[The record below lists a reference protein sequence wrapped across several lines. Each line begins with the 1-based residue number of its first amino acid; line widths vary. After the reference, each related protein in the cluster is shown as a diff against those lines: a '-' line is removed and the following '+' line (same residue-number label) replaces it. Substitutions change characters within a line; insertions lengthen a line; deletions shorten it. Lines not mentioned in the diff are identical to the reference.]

1 MKVTSTSRNTASV
14 EDIVLRE
21 NQVTRLI
28 FRPLL
33 LNNERDQR
41 ASLKGTFVFQRKGK
55 SQQWEDHR
63 ILDLNRLKADEWIKL
78 ELSSRE
84 VLQLYQELGTLYAL
98 YDEEGI
104 PRGEV
109 EYVRAASGLAALL
122 NTSDQQFGQL
132 LHESDSSGQVLL
144 ERILNWFTSN
154 PNPALVLDQLE
165 SLDAE
170 QLSRLSSLAG
180 LQALKA
186 ILQVWNDNQTSN
198 DEEFWQ
204 KCLEESGFVLT
215 QVFAFPVVILKG
227 KAYVGGKIATNR
239 GGRIV
244 DFFLKN
250 AITHNAALVEIK
262 TPMTPLLHRQA
273 YRDNTY
279 SISNEVSGAIVQ
291 VLSYRQSLMTNYLS
305 LRYGGNQVM
314 TFEAFEPAAIVIAG
328 NLARE
333 LRDRAKRSSFE
344 LFRSQLKHV
353 QLITYDELFAKIAAL
368 VRLLESGDAASEE
381 ETSQEVD
388 WDIPLEATFSQEE
401 DIPF

>member
-1 MKVTSTSRNTASV
+1 MKVTSTSRNSASV
-14 EDIVLRE
+14 DDIVLRE
-21 NQVTRLI
+21 NQVTRLV

-33 LNNERDQR
+33 VNNEQDQR
-41 ASLKGTFVFQRKGK
+41 ASLKGAFVFQRKGQ

-63 ILDLNRLKADEWIKL
+63 TLALNRLKAGEGIKL
-78 ELSSRE
+78 ELSSKE
-84 VLQLYQELGTLYAL
+84 VLQLYQELGSLYAL

-104 PRGEV
+104 PSGEV

-122 NTSDQQFGQL
+122 KTSDKEFEQL
-132 LHESDSSGQVLL
+132 LQESGNNGQELL
-144 ERILNWFTSN
+144 ERILNWIISK
-154 PNPALVLDQLE
+154 PNPARILDHLE

-215 QVFAFPVVILKG
+215 QVFAFPVVILKD

-262 TPMTPLLHRQA
+262 TPMTPLLHRPA

-305 LRYGGNQVM
+305 LRDGEDEQM

-328 NLARE
+328 NSARE
-333 LRDRAKRSSFE
+333 LSIRAKRRSFE
-344 LFRSQLKHV
+344 LFRSQLRHV

-381 ETSQEVD
+381 ETPQEVD
-388 WDIPLEATFSQEE
+388 WDVPVEVMFSQED
-401 DIPF
+401 DIPY